1 MAPMPSAANDDPSAT
16 GRHDP
21 RADYG
26 RHLEARRASLAEAI
40 RRHVTFGHLRA
51 AVLVAGLVA
60 AYAAFSRDLF
70 SGWWLFVFAAA
81 FFWVG
86 GQLERAINARAR
98 LNRAILFYER
108 GLARLNGRWAGTGG
122 ETGDRFLHDEH
133 LYAQDLD
140 LFGEA
145 SLFELLSSART
156 RIGEDT
162 LAAWLKAPA
171 EPSVVRARQQA
182 VVELAPRTDLREDLA
197 VLGENLRTGVNAEAL
212 AAWGELPARLASP
225 TVPAW
230 IWVLSGAGVLAVAGA
245 VVWLM
250 AFLELL
256 LISPGQ
262 LTAIRVY
269 VVLTYAVCQAVLW
282 RFRASRAAI
291 LHDVDEAAH
300 DLGLLSDIVHRLEA
314 ERFSADRLV
323 TLRSELNVEGLPA
336 SRRIARLHRLT
347 DLVDSRD
354 SVFVRLIGP
363 LLLWDL
369 HLIFAIERWRRVS
382 GPALRPWLAA
392 VGEMESLSSLAAYHY
407 EHPADVFPEL
417 IEATSAF
424 EPHFEAEG
432 LGHPLLAEEVTVRND
447 VRIAGDLKVL
457 IVSGSNMSGKSTLL
471 RTVGINTVLAQ
482 AGAPVRA
489 RRMRLTTLEIG
500 ASIRIQDSLQS
511 GVSRFYAEITR
522 LGLIMRRAADTHRVL
537 FLIDEL
543 LHGTNS
549 HDRRIGAEAVVRG
562 LVDRGAI
569 GLVTT
574 HDLALASVATAMG
587 SRGANVHFQDVLED
601 GRLRFDYR
609 MRPGVVEHSNALA
622 LMRSVGLDV

>member
-1 MAPMPSAANDDPSAT
+1 
-16 GRHDP
+16 
-21 RADYG
+21 
-26 RHLEARRASLAEAI
+26 
-40 RRHVTFGHLRA
+40 
-51 AVLVAGLVA
+51 VA

-122 ETGDRFLHDEH
+122 ENGDRFLHDEH

-256 LISPGQ
+256 LISPRQ

-291 LHDVDEAAH
+291 LHDIHGGSWLYEVTAPRTFVRRRVDVRRVQQNFA
-300 DLGLLSDIVHRLEA
+300 LLSGGVKQGARQ
-314 ERFSADRLV
+314 SASSTTNDRSA
-323 TLRSELNVEGLPA
+323 RS
-336 SRRIARLHRLT
+336 I
-347 DLVDSRD
+347 
-354 SVFVRLIGP
+354 
-363 LLLWDL
+363 
-369 HLIFAIERWRRVS
+369 
-382 GPALRPWLAA
+382 
-392 VGEMESLSSLAAYHY
+392 
-407 EHPADVFPEL
+407 
-417 IEATSAF
+417 
-424 EPHFEAEG
+424 
-432 LGHPLLAEEVTVRND
+432 
-447 VRIAGDLKVL
+447 
-457 IVSGSNMSGKSTLL
+457 
-471 RTVGINTVLAQ
+471 
-482 AGAPVRA
+482 GAPPHQPS
-489 RRMRLTTLEIG
+489 TI
-500 ASIRIQDSLQS
+500 
-511 GVSRFYAEITR
+511 
-522 LGLIMRRAADTHRVL
+522 
-537 FLIDEL
+537 
-543 LHGTNS
+543 
-549 HDRRIGAEAVVRG
+549 
-562 LVDRGAI
+562 
-569 GLVTT
+569 
-574 HDLALASVATAMG
+574 
-587 SRGANVHFQDVLED
+587 
-601 GRLRFDYR
+601 
-609 MRPGVVEHSNALA
+609 
-622 LMRSVGLDV
+622 

>member
-1 MAPMPSAANDDPSAT
+1 MAPMPPAVRDDP
-16 GRHDP
+16 H
-21 RADYG
+21 ADYT
-26 RHLEARRASLAEAI
+26 RHLEARRVSLAEAI
-40 RRHVTFGHLRA
+40 RRHVTFGNLRA
-51 AVLVAGLVA
+51 VVFLAGLA
-60 AYAAFSRDLF
+60 ASYAAFAWHMF
-70 SGWWLFVFAAA
+70 SAWWLLAFVAGFYWAGAL
-81 FFWVG
+81 
-86 GQLERAINARAR
+86 LERAINTRDR
-98 LNRAILFYER
+98 LGRSVMFYER
-108 GLARLNGRWAGTGG
+108 ALARLNGRWAGTGG
-122 ETGDRFLHDEH
+122 ETGDRFQHDEH
-133 LYAQDLD
+133 LYANDLD

-162 LAAWLKAPA
+162 LAAWMKAPA
-171 EPSVVRARQQA
+171 EPAIVRARQQA

-197 VLGENLRTGVNAEAL
+197 VLGETLRTGVNAGAL
-212 AAWGELPARLASP
+212 AVWGERPPKLATS

-230 IWVLSGAGVLAVAGA
+230 IWVLSGAGALAMVGAVA
-245 VVWLM
+245 WLM

-256 LISPGQ
+256 QISPGR

-269 VVLTYAVCQAVLW
+269 VLLTYAVCQAVLW
-282 RFRASRAAI
+282 RFRASRAGI
-291 LHDVDEAAH
+291 LGDVDEAAH
-300 DLGLLSDIVHRLEA
+300 DLGLLTNVVGRLEA
-314 ERFSADRLV
+314 EQFSAERLA
-323 TLRSELNVEGLPA
+323 TLRTQLNVEGLPA
-336 SRRIARLHRLT
+336 SRRIARLHKLT

-354 SVFVRLIGP
+354 NFFVRLIGP

-369 HLIFAIERWRRVS
+369 HLIFAIERWRRSS
-382 GPALRPWLAA
+382 GPALRQWLAA
-392 VGEMESLSSLAAYHY
+392 VGEMEALSSLAAYHY
-407 EHPADVFPEL
+407 EHPADVFPDV
-417 IEATSAF
+417 IEGPPA
-424 EPHFEAEG
+424 FEAEE
-432 LGHPLLAEEVTVRND
+432 LGHPLLAEAVMVRND
-447 VRIAGDLKVL
+447 VRIAGDLRVL

-471 RTVGINTVLAQ
+471 RTVGINAVLAL

-489 RRMRLTTLEIG
+489 RRMRLSTLEIG

-522 LGLIMRRAADTHRVL
+522 LGLIMRRADETSRVL

-549 HDRRIGAEAVVRG
+549 HDRRIGAEAIVRG
-562 LVDRGAI
+562 LVERGAI

-587 SRGANVHFQDVLED
+587 SRGANVHFQDVLEN